1 MAKFV
6 LTDPVVIFAGSTVTS
21 SVASVTISLE
31 ADDVETTAFGGS
43 GWRTRVNGLKSG
55 TFDLEIHQDFAASA
69 IDSVIYA
76 AFLAGTASVSVK
88 PGGTAAT
95 SATNPAFTFDVAVT
109 GYTPVDGAVGDL
121 ATASYSFPITGPV
134 TRGTAA

>member
-6 LTDPVVIFAGSTVTS
+6 PTEPVVVFAGSTVTT

-43 GWRTRVNGLKSG
+43 GWRTRVQGLKAG
-55 TFDLEIHQDFAASA
+55 TFDMEIHQDFGSSA
-69 IDSVIYA
+69 IDSLVYD
-76 AFLAGTASVSVK
+76 AFTAGTAAVTVT
-88 PGGTAAT
+88 PGGTAAV
-95 SATNPAFTFDVAVT
+95 SATNPSFAFTVNVT

-121 ATASYSFPITGPV
+121 ATASYSFPITGAV
-134 TRGTAA
+134 TRATA

>member
-6 LTDPVVIFAGSTVTS
+6 LTDPVVVFAGSTVTT

-43 GWRTRVNGLKSG
+43 GWRSRVTGLKAG
-55 TFDLEIHQDFAASA
+55 TFDMEIHQDFGASA
-69 IDSVIYA
+69 IDSVIYN
-76 AFLAGTASVSVK
+76 AFVAGTAAVTVI
-88 PGGTAAT
+88 PAGGTVSAT
-95 SATNPAFTFDVAVT
+95 SPSFAFTVAVT

-121 ATASYSFPITGPV
+121 ATASYSFPISGAV
-134 TRGTAA
+134 TRATA

>member
-6 LTDPVVIFAGSTVTS
+6 LTDPVVIFAGSTVTA

-43 GWRTRVNGLKSG
+43 GWRSRVTGLKSG
-55 TFDLEIHQDFAASA
+55 TFDMEIHQDFAASA
-69 IDSVIYA
+69 IDSVLYT
-76 AFLAGTASVSVK
+76 AFTAGTAAVTVI
-88 PGGTAAT
+88 PAGGTVSAT
-95 SATNPAFTFDVAVT
+95 SPSFAFTVAVT

-121 ATASYSFPITGPV
+121 ATASYSFPISGAV
-134 TRGTAA
+134 TRGTGA

>member
-6 LTDPVVIFAGSTVTS
+6 LTDPVVIFAGSTVTA

-43 GWRTRVNGLKSG
+43 GWRSRVTGLKSG
-55 TFDLEIHQDFAASA
+55 TFDMEIHQDFAASA
-69 IDSVIYA
+69 IDSVLYT
-76 AFLAGTASVSVK
+76 AFTAGTAAVTVI
-88 PGGTAAT
+88 PAGGTVSAT
-95 SATNPAFTFDVAVT
+95 SPSFAFTVAVT

-121 ATASYSFPITGPV
+121 ATASYSFPISGAV
-134 TRGTAA
+134 TRGTA

>member
-6 LTDPVVIFAGSTVTS
+6 LTDPVVVFAGSTVTT

-43 GWRTRVNGLKSG
+43 GWRSRVTGLKAG
-55 TFDLEIHQDFAASA
+55 TFDMEIHQDHGSGA
-69 IDSVIYA
+69 IDSVIYN
-76 AFLAGTASVSVK
+76 AFVAGTAAVTVI
-88 PGGTAAT
+88 PAGGTVSAT
-95 SATNPAFTFDVAVT
+95 SPSFAFTVAVT

-121 ATASYSFPITGPV
+121 ATASYSFPISGAV
-134 TRGTAA
+134 TRATA

>member
-6 LTDPVVIFAGSTVTS
+6 LTDPVVVFAGSTVTT

-43 GWRTRVNGLKSG
+43 GWRSRVTGLKAG
-55 TFDLEIHQDFAASA
+55 TFDMEIHQDHGSGA
-69 IDSVIYA
+69 IDSVIYN
-76 AFLAGTASVSVK
+76 AFVAGTASVTVI
-88 PGGTAAT
+88 PAGGTVSAT
-95 SATNPAFTFDVAVT
+95 SPSFAFTVAVT

-121 ATASYSFPITGPV
+121 ATASYSFPISGAV
-134 TRGTAA
+134 TRGTGA

>member
-6 LTDPVVIFAGSTVTS
+6 LTDPVVIFAGSTVTA

-43 GWRTRVNGLKSG
+43 GWRSRVTGLKSG
-55 TFDLEIHQDFAASA
+55 TFDMEIHQDFASSA
-69 IDSVIYA
+69 IDSVLFT
-76 AFLAGTASVSVK
+76 AFTAGTAAVTVI
-88 PGGTAAT
+88 PAGGTVSAT
-95 SATNPAFTFDVAVT
+95 SPSFAFSVAVT

-121 ATASYSFPITGPV
+121 ATASYSFPISGAV
-134 TRGTAA
+134 TRGTGA

>member
-6 LTDPVVIFAGSTVTS
+6 LTDPVVIFAGSTVTA

-43 GWRTRVNGLKSG
+43 GWRSRVTGLKSG
-55 TFDLEIHQDFAASA
+55 TFDMEIHQDFASSA
-69 IDSVIYA
+69 IDSVIYN
-76 AFLAGTASVSVK
+76 AFVAGTAAVTVI
-88 PGGTAAT
+88 PAGGTVSAT
-95 SATNPAFTFDVAVT
+95 SPSFAFTVAVT

-121 ATASYSFPITGPV
+121 ATASYSFPISGAV
-134 TRGTAA
+134 TRATA

>member
-6 LTDPVVIFAGSTVTS
+6 LTDPVVVFAGSTVTT

-43 GWRTRVNGLKSG
+43 GWRSRVTGLKAG
-55 TFDLEIHQDFAASA
+55 TFDMEIHQDHGSGA
-69 IDSVIYA
+69 IDSVIYN
-76 AFLAGTASVSVK
+76 AFVAGTAAVTVI
-88 PGGTAAT
+88 PAGGTVSAT
-95 SATNPAFTFDVAVT
+95 SPSFAFSVAVT

-121 ATASYSFPITGPV
+121 ATASYSFPISGAV
-134 TRGTAA
+134 TRGTGA

>member
-6 LTDPVVIFAGSTVTS
+6 LTEPVVVFAGSTVTT

-43 GWRTRVNGLKSG
+43 GWRSRVTGLKAG
-55 TFDLEIHQDFAASA
+55 TFDMEIHQDFGSSA
-69 IDSVIYA
+69 IDSLVYD
-76 AFLAGTASVSVK
+76 AFSAGTAAVTVI
-88 PGGTAAT
+88 PGGTAAV
-95 SATNPAFTFDVAVT
+95 SATNPSFAFTCAVT
-109 GYTPVDGAVGDL
+109 SYTPVDGAVGDL
-121 ATASYSFPITGPV
+121 ATASYSFPISGAV

>member
-6 LTDPVVIFAGSTVTS
+6 LTDPVVVFAGSTVTT

-43 GWRTRVNGLKSG
+43 GWRSRVTGLKAG
-55 TFDLEIHQDFAASA
+55 TFDMEIHQDHGSGA
-69 IDSVIYA
+69 IDSVIYN
-76 AFLAGTASVSVK
+76 AFVAGTAAVTVI
-88 PGGTAAT
+88 PAGGTVSAT
-95 SATNPAFTFDVAVT
+95 SPSFAFTVAVT

-121 ATASYSFPITGPV
+121 ATASYSFPISGAV
-134 TRGTAA
+134 TRGTGA

>member
-6 LTDPVVIFAGSTVTS
+6 LTDPVVIFAGSTVTA

-69 IDSVIYA
+69 IDSVIYN
-76 AFLAGTASVSVK
+76 AFVAGTAAVTVI
-88 PGGTAAT
+88 PAGGTVSAT
-95 SATNPAFTFDVAVT
+95 SPSFAFTVAVT

-121 ATASYSFPITGPV
+121 ATASYSFPISGAV
-134 TRGTAA
+134 TRATA

>member
-6 LTDPVVIFAGSTVTS
+6 LTDPVVVFAGSTVTT

-43 GWRTRVNGLKSG
+43 GWRSRVTGLKAG
-55 TFDLEIHQDFAASA
+55 TFDMEIHQDHGSGA
-69 IDSVIYA
+69 IDSVIYN
-76 AFLAGTASVSVK
+76 AFVAGTAAVTVI
-88 PGGTAAT
+88 PAGGTVSAT
-95 SATNPAFTFDVAVT
+95 SPSFAFTVAVT

-121 ATASYSFPITGPV
+121 ATASYSFPITGAV
-134 TRGTAA
+134 TRGTGA